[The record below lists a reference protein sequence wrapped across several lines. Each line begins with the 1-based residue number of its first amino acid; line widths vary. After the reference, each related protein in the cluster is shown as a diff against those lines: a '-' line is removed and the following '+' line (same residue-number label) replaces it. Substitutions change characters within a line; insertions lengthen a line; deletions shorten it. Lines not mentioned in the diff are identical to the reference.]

1 MTQQPTFGIAI
12 DSLRGPEDALAF
24 RQISEEWLTEHF
36 QVEPEDLHALGDP
49 QHSIIEPGGDVLLAR
64 DQTTAE
70 VLGAVA
76 LVAYPDDVFELA
88 KMGVRRTARGRGIG
102 GLLVQAA
109 VERASALGGRR
120 LFLSTNHSL
129 TSALRLYRAA
139 GFVAIRPDEVPVKDY
154 YALALDRADV
164 YLELK

>member
-1 MTQQPTFGIAI
+1 MSQHPTVGITI
-12 DSLRGPEDALAF
+12 GSLREPEDALAF

-49 QHSIIEPGGDVLLAR
+49 QRTIIDAGGDVLLAS
-64 DQTTAE
+64 DDASGE
-70 VLGAVA
+70 ILGAVA
-76 LVAYPDDVFELA
+76 LVAYPEDVFELA

-102 GLLVQAA
+102 ALLVRAA
-109 VERASALGGRR
+109 IERASALGGRR
-120 LFLSTNHSL
+120 LFLSTNHAL
-129 TSALRLYRAA
+129 ASALRLYRAA
-139 GFVAIRPDEVPVKDY
+139 GFVSIRPDEVPVKNY

>member
-1 MTQQPTFGIAI
+1 MSQQPTRGITI
-12 DSLRGPEDALAF
+12 DSLRGAEDALAF
-24 RQISEEWLTEHF
+24 REISEEWLTEHF

-49 QHSIIEPGGDVLLAR
+49 QRTIIDAGGDVLLAR
-64 DQTTAE
+64 DDATGE

-76 LVAYPDDVFELA
+76 LVAYPEDVFELA

-102 GLLVQAA
+102 GLLVHAA
-109 VERASALGGRR
+109 IERASTLGGRR
-120 LFLSTNHSL
+120 LFLSTNHAL

-139 GFVAIRPDEVPVKDY
+139 GFVSIRPDEVPVKNY